1 MGQTVV
7 PCKFCQISVDLGDKI
22 AELAVLE
29 LTNKNPVVKF
39 VLENPAAKVV
49 PLIEF
54 KASQEFDSKSSDIL
68 WTMIFDIAEF
78 WVPLIGPDSA
88 MVNILLYKAIL
99 RKLLEEFTREELN
112 TFEVDM

>member
-7 PCKFCQISVDLGDKI
+7 PCKFCQISVVLGDKI

-49 PLIEF
+49 PLTEF
-54 KASQEFDSKSSDIL
+54 KVSQDSDSKSSDIL
-68 WTMIFDIAEF
+68 WTMIFDILYF
-78 WVPLIGPDSA
+78 WVPIICPDSA
-88 MVNILLYKAIL
+88 MVSILLYKAIL
-99 RKLLEEFTREELN
+99 RKLREELTREELN